1 LTIFQQGREKI
12 QINKIKD
19 LREDI
24 TTNTNEIQK
33 NIGNN
38 VQIKMFSNKLENL
51 EEMEK
56 FLDTFD

>member
-1 LTIFQQGREKI
+1 LPIFQQGREKI